1 MKKAI
6 ITGVAGQDGSYLSEL
21 LLSKNYEV
29 YGISRRK
36 SVNRDNPNLS
46 NVLHNKNFRLIEGDL
61 TDSTLMSRLIIDIKA
76 HEFYNLGA
84 QSHVG
89 YSFKNPV
96 DAFKTNA
103 ESVIMHLSLI
113 NQLSPYTRYYQA
125 STSEILGGVNCP
137 KEGYSEDFLPHPR
150 SPYAVAKT
158 AAHFAVKNYREAYG
172 LYCCSGIL
180 FNHSSIRRGYDFAT
194 RKITDGI
201 SKVKL
206 GYEKSLKMGDLSAF
220 RDEGCSKD
228 YVDAMWRMLNQD
240 KFHKNEI
247 SDYIVSTGSG
257 ATIEEMFRYVCKIAG
272 LNFEDIY
279 ELDKRFIRPSDV
291 PYLLGNSS
299 KIKKELGWK
308 PEYTWKKLLK
318 EMYENDYNQL
328 INL

>member
-1 MKKAI
+1 MKTAI
-6 ITGVAGQDGSYLSEL
+6 VTGVAGQDGSYLSEFL
-21 LLSKNYEV
+21 IEKGYFV

-36 SVNRDNPNLS
+36 SVNQNNPNIEG
-46 NVLHNKNFRLIEGDL
+46 VLKNKNFNLIEGDL
-61 TDSTLMSRLIIDIKA
+61 TDPTLMSRLIMDIKP

-96 DAFKTNA
+96 DSFRTNA

-113 NQLSPYTRYYQA
+113 QQLSPYTRYYQA
-125 STSEILGGVNCP
+125 STSEILGGINCP
-137 KEGYSEDFLPHPR
+137 EKGYDEGFLPHPR

-180 FNHSSIRRGYDFAT
+180 FNHSSVRRGYDFAT
-194 RKITDGI
+194 RKITRNLAR
-201 SKVKL
+201 VKL
-206 GYEKSLKMGDLSAF
+206 GYQDKLKMGDLSAF

-240 KFHKNEI
+240 KFHKNKPN
-247 SDYIVSTGSG
+247 DYIVSTGQG
-257 ATIEEMFRYVCKIAG
+257 ATIEEMFRYVCEISG
-272 LNFEDIY
+272 LIFEEVY
-279 ELDKRFIRPSDV
+279 ELDERFIRPSDV
-291 PYLLGNSS
+291 PYLLGNSF
-299 KIKKELGWK
+299 KIRSELGWK
-308 PEYTWKKLLK
+308 PNYDWKKLLK
-318 EMYENDYNQL
+318 EMYNYDYNKL

>member
-21 LLSKNYEV
+21 LISKGYRV

-36 SVNRDNPNLS
+36 SVNHRNPNIKKILD
-46 NVLHNKNFRLIEGDL
+46 NERFTLIDGDL
-61 TDSTLMSRLIIDIKA
+61 TDPTLMSRLIMDIKP
-76 HEFYNLGA
+76 HELYNLGA

-96 DAFKTNA
+96 DAFRTNA

-113 NQLSPYTRYYQA
+113 QQLSPYTRYYQA

-137 KEGYSEDFLPHPR
+137 NEGYDENFLPHPR

-180 FNHSSIRRGYDFAT
+180 FNHSSVRRGLDFAT
-194 RKITDGI
+194 RKITNGVA
-201 SKVKL
+201 KVKL
-206 GYEKSLKMGDLSAF
+206 GYQNSLKMGNLSAF

-240 KFHKNEI
+240 RYHKSTPN
-247 SDYIVSTGSG
+247 DYIVSTGSG
-257 ATIEEMFRYVCKIAG
+257 ATIEEMFKYVCDLAD
-272 LNFEDIY
+272 LNFNDVY
-279 ELDKRFIRPSDV
+279 ELDERFIRPSDV

-299 KIKKELGWK
+299 KIRSELNWE
-308 PEYTWKKLLK
+308 PIYTWKTLLK
-318 EMYENDYNQL
+318 EMYESDYNQL
-328 INL
+328 INI